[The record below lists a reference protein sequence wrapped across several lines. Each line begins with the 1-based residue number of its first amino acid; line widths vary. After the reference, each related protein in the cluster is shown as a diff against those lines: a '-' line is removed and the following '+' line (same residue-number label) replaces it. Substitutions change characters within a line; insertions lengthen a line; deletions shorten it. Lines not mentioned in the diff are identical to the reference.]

1 MQANSFKLTLEDARM
16 ISRNVKHFVFQKEGA
31 PLSFTPG
38 QFITIH
44 FEHNDKTLKRSYSLA
59 NSPRSTPE
67 LEFAA
72 GFIASGPGTEL
83 LFNLKLGATLEAS
96 GPFGR
101 LILKDQDPHRYI
113 LVATST
119 GITPYRAMLPE
130 LKHRLNCN
138 PALQVVLLQGVQKK
152 ADLLYHDEFKLFAK
166 AHAGFTYHAC
176 LSQEAPS
183 NLEENQHQGYV
194 QHLFPKLSL
203 SKDNDLV
210 YLCGNPSMVDDAF
223 TLLKDAEFTVQQ
235 IIREKYISR

>member
-1 MQANSFKLTLEDARM
+1 MQANSFKLTLEDAQM
-16 ISRNVKHFVFQKEGA
+16 ISTNVKHFIFRKDGL
-31 PLSFTPG
+31 PLSFVPG

-44 FEHNDKTLKRSYSLA
+44 FEHNEKTLKRSYSLA
-59 NSPRSTPE
+59 NSPGSTPY

-72 GFIASGPGTEL
+72 GFIASGPGTQL
-83 LFNLKLGATLEAS
+83 LFNLKPGDTLEGS

-101 LILKDQDPHRYI
+101 LTLKENDPRRYI

-119 GITPYRAMLPE
+119 GITPYRSMLPE
-130 LKHRLNCN
+130 LKQRLHDN
-138 PALQVVLLQGVQKK
+138 PSLRIVLLQGVQKK
-152 ADLLYHDEFKLFAK
+152 SDLLFHEEFKTFT
-166 AHAGFTYHAC
+166 HTHPGFTYHAC
-176 LSQEAPS
+176 LSQEDPAA
-183 NLEENQHQGYV
+183 LEENQHQGYV

-203 SKDNDLV
+203 SKDDDLV